1 MNINKE
7 YHRGTT
13 IRSYFKLVIYVCCQL
28 PPILLHVTHRL
39 VCSVSPHHNRLV
51 VWAALRGLRPAGAGA
66 VLGAHRPHRPHGA
79 AGGDLVLLLHPVRQR
94 PVQRLHHLVDTV
106 HVHEETSLV
115 DEHLP
120 ETSREL
126 VVVAP
131 LLEVDPPDGE
141 PLLPLQQ
148 PVVSVELAQLV
159 TELHLHLGVLILVLE
174 TKLNNEE
181 ENIHLQAMQYSP
193 LVV

>member
-1 MNINKE
+1 MSAVSSPQ
-7 YHRGTT
+7 Y
-13 IRSYFKLVIYVCCQL
+13 SM
-28 PPILLHVTHRL
+28 LHVTHRL

-51 VWAALRGLRPAGAGA
+51 VWATLRGLRPAGAGA

-174 TKLNNEE
+174 
-181 ENIHLQAMQYSP
+181 M
-193 LVV
+193 